1 MWEETIEARSC
12 EANWINVLSGGT
24 FKCDARTFSK
34 QPCLKL
40 AEITHL
46 AEHGSGRLRVEPQ
59 PSCPLCVSVQ
69 FLKCFFFFFPPSGYI
84 IRTQLLHW
92 RALDGC
98 LCFYRAK
105 CGAMLL
111 LIVIR
116 IPGRLDFLSREASAI
131 CTEEARHSLRCSPED
146 LETIHRRWWFQML
159 RHVALDRCLLWLF
172 PFSLFLCFASLCFSQ
187 TEGLLSCL
195 LGALNLTSASN
206 LYVFNPAARST
217 SFVLPPPW
225 LLKYQGNDV
234 KACLEAQANKLISMC
249 H

>member
-1 MWEETIEARSC
+1 MRRANLLEAAML
-12 EANWINVLSGGT
+12 EIGW
-24 FKCDARTFSK
+24 DHTFSGTWIG
-34 QPCLKL
+34 
-40 AEITHL
+40 AATRR
-46 AEHGSGRLRVEPQ
+46 AAAVVSFLRFSPIFEV
-59 PSCPLCVSVQ
+59 
-69 FLKCFFFFFPPSGYI
+69 FFFLPPSGYI

-98 LCFYRAK
+98 LYFYRAK
-105 CGAMLL
+105 CAAMLL

-116 IPGRLDFLSREASAI
+116 IPGRLDFLSREAWAI

-146 LETIHRRWWFQML
+146 SETIHRRWWFQML
-159 RHVALDRCLLWLF
+159 RLVALDRSLLWLF
-172 PFSLFLCFASLCFSQ
+172 PFPLFLCFASLCFSQ

-195 LGALNLTSASN
+195 LGALNLASASN
-206 LYVFNPAARST
+206 LYFFNPAARST

-225 LLKYQGNDV
+225 LLKCQGNDV